1 MQSIEAFTIVARF
14 VHFTAILLIL
24 GASLFR
30 LYAGIVPSMDAWLRR
45 VLLIAAIAALVSSV
59 FWWDSV
65 AVRMGGGWSY
75 ATDADTLGAV
85 LFETHFGEVWLWRLV
100 LGAALVLLLVLPL
113 RLWGKAHG
121 ILIAGLSAL
130 LVATI
135 APTGHAA
142 MHQGPVGNA
151 HQVSDMV
158 HLLCAG
164 AWLGGLVPLS
174 HVLRHAQDSREGIGL
189 LRSVLPRF
197 SRMGYWAVALLLT
210 TGVVNTTFLVSSP
223 AKLVDTLYG
232 RILIAKICLVLAMV
246 GLAIINRGFM
256 APKIGTS
263 AAIDGPGPA
272 AALWKSV
279 AAEQSLGIFV
289 LVIVSVL
296 GVLPPPH

>member
-1 MQSIEAFTIVARF
+1 MQSMEAFTIAARF
-14 VHFTAILLIL
+14 VHFTAILLVL

-30 LYAGIVPSMDAWLRR
+30 LYAGIVPSMDAWLRS
-45 VLLIAAIAALVSSV
+45 VLLFSAIAALVSSV
-59 FWWDSV
+59 LWWDSV
-65 AVRMGGGWSY
+65 AVRMGGGWPY
-75 ATDADTLGAV
+75 ATEADTLGAV

-100 LGAALVLLLVLPL
+100 LGAGLVLLLVLPL

-121 ILIAGLSAL
+121 ILITGLSAL

-142 MHQGPVGNA
+142 MHQGPDGNA

-164 AWLGGLVPLS
+164 AWLGGLVPLGY
-174 HVLRHAQDSREGIGL
+174 VLRHAQESREGMTL

-197 SRMGYWAVALLLT
+197 SRMGYWAVGLLLI

-223 AKLVDTLYG
+223 ANLIGTLYG
-232 RILIAKICLVLAMV
+232 RILIAKICLVLVMV
-246 GLAIINRGFM
+246 GLAIVNRGFM
-256 APKIGTS
+256 VPKIGTS
-263 AAIDGPGPA
+263 AEAAIDGSA

-279 AAEQSLGIFV
+279 AAEQSLGILV

>member
-1 MQSIEAFTIVARF
+1 MQSMEAFTIAARL
-14 VHFTAILLIL
+14 VHFVAILLVF
-24 GASLFR
+24 GGSLFR
-30 LYAGIVPSMDAWLRR
+30 LYAGIVPATDAWLRR
-45 VLLIAAIAALVSSV
+45 VLLFAAIAALVSSV

-100 LGAALVLLLVLPL
+100 LGAGLVLLLVLPL

-121 ILIAGLSAL
+121 ILITGLSAL

-142 MHQGPVGNA
+142 MHQGPDGNV
-151 HQVSDMV
+151 HQVSDMA

-174 HVLRHAQDSREGIGL
+174 YILRHARDSQEGMTL
-189 LRSVLPRF
+189 LRGVLPRF
-197 SRMGYWAVALLLT
+197 SRMGYWAVGLLLI

-223 AKLVDTLYG
+223 ANLIGTLYG
-232 RILIAKICLVLAMV
+232 RILIAKICLVLVMV
-246 GLAIINRGFM
+246 GLAIVNRGFM
-256 APKIGTS
+256 VPKIGTS
-263 AAIDGPGPA
+263 AEAAIDGSA

-279 AAEQSLGIFV
+279 AAEQSLGILV